1 MEIRESGAGFEVIGA
16 AYYEVFPTRFGA
28 LLAAFCLAARRAK
41 FSGRTVAVRVPAAW
55 GGHGGNHPRSR
66 GKDPRRRRASFRNA
80 GGCIGAQGRI
90 GSGRHGQVIGWPPIP
105 SAAFR
110 FQFGSDAWKNRSVKA
125 TVMAS
130 PGVEQPRVRMDANR

>member
-55 GGHGGNHPRSR
+55 GGTVEVTPEVAERILDGAALPSGMRADVSE
-66 GKDPRRRRASFRNA
+66 RRA
-80 GGCIGAQGRI
+80 G
-90 GSGRHGQVIGWPPIP
+90 
-105 SAAFR
+105 
-110 FQFGSDAWKNRSVKA
+110 
-125 TVMAS
+125 
-130 PGVEQPRVRMDANR
+130 